1 MRHFYLSLTEACNLR
16 CSWCFWKERDRQA
29 TDAFDLDAIAETM
42 AARVPDGPTCGIV
55 FYGGEPTLRMDRL
68 QAVMEE
74 IPRRLPAR
82 DWWFAI
88 QTNGSY
94 LGRIAPIADRL
105 RILSVSVNEETLGS
119 LDREGLEALGSRLP
133 VIARMT
139 YVGEPLAP
147 QLEGVLPFV
156 SHVYWQLVNGAS
168 RPFDLE
174 RYERELESMMALA
187 AEHRDRIFVP
197 LDYAWTRLQGPTGA
211 AEPDWF
217 PCGIGDDLVYVTPT
231 GAVCDCDELS
241 LDHLEVDLEATRA
254 ELAGICEGCPILH
267 ACRGRCPAVLVKHG
281 REAFLDYCRF
291 SRLLFRK
298 VAESGYPGRQVDAI
312 ALQTEVMH

>member
-16 CSWCFWKERDRQA
+16 CPWCFWKEQQRPA
-29 TDAFDLDAIAETM
+29 EDAFDLDAIAGAM
-42 AARVPDGPTCGIV
+42 AERLSDEPACGVV
-55 FYGGEPTLRMDRL
+55 FYGGEPTLRMERM

-74 IPRRLPAR
+74 IPRRLPDH
-82 DWWFAI
+82 DWWFAV
-88 QTNGSY
+88 QTNGTH
-94 LGRIAPIADRL
+94 LDRLAPLADRL
-105 RILSVSVNEETLGS
+105 WFLSVSINQEILKS
-119 LDREGLEALGSRLP
+119 LDRQGLEELGRHLP
-133 VIARMT
+133 IIARMT

-168 RPFDLE
+168 RPFELE
-174 RYERELESMMALA
+174 QYERELESMMALA
-187 AEHRDRIFVP
+187 TEQRDPIYVP
-197 LDYAWTRLQGPTGA
+197 LDYAWTRLQAPPTTR
-211 AEPDWF
+211 EPDWF
-217 PCGIGDDLVYVTPT
+217 PCGVGDDLVYVTPT
-231 GAVCDCDELS
+231 GGVCVCDELS
-241 LDHLEVDLEATRA
+241 LDHIEADLGAARRELEE
-254 ELAGICEGCPILH
+254 ICEDCPILH

-281 REAFLDYCRF
+281 RGAFLDYCRF